1 MESTGI
7 HITKGNQVDSI
18 KFTRHNYDSF
28 RFMSPNGEV
37 LRLVMQPTENDLAE
51 DAMHWFMFEDNVD
64 REVFYAMSEVVLIGN
79 SQEGK

>member
-1 MESTGI
+1 
-7 HITKGNQVDSI
+7 
-18 KFTRHNYDSF
+18 
-28 RFMSPNGEV
+28 MSPNGEV

-51 DAMHWFMFEDNVD
+51 DASHWFMFEDNVD